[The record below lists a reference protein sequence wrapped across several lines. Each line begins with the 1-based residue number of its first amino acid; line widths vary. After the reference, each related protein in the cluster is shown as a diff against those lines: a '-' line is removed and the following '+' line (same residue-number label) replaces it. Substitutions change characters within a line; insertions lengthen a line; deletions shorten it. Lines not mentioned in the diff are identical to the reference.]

1 MIELNSELFPMPI
14 RALLKSLGQIGFFD
28 DSLLIGSW
36 VMPVYDEL
44 YGVRYHLRTGDI
56 DFAVQLAHP
65 RKNLRADLAKAIT
78 DLGFLDFMDNEIQKF
93 TSSGYEVEFIV
104 HRAGGRDPGF
114 IPVPEWNLQAL
125 PLPFIDLL
133 LNFSDTALLDGTPIR
148 FPVPEAFFV
157 HKLIISQRRKLKSKA
172 EKDLE
177 QCAVL
182 QQTLDLDV
190 LTRVLGFRPLGKDTR
205 VKLVRACEAISF
217 PLQNL
222 NI

>member
-1 MIELNSELFPMPI
+1 MIELDSELFPTPI

-36 VMPVYDEL
+36 VMPVYDVL
-44 YGVRYHLRTGDI
+44 YGVPYHLRTGDI

-65 RKNLRADLAKAIT
+65 RKNLRADLAKAIS
-78 DLGFLDFMDNEIQKF
+78 DLGFLDFLDSEGVQKF

-104 HRAGGRDPGF
+104 HRAGGRDLGF

-133 LNFSDTALLDGTPIR
+133 LNFSDTALLDGTLIR
-148 FPVPEAFFV
+148 FPVPEAFFI
-157 HKLIISQRRKLKSKA
+157 HKLIVSQRRKLKSKA

-182 QQTLDLDV
+182 QRALDLNEV
-190 LTRVLGFRPLGKDTR
+190 G
-205 VKLVRACEAISF
+205 
-217 PLQNL
+217 
-222 NI
+222 